1 MKSKQESFIFRVP
14 VTVIQRIHFTK
25 SNMAYVSVEKVIEIM
40 RKGDFALHDNQY
52 GDYTLRQAVEYI
64 RSLNTHA
71 EQQQWKARLLPAVAY
86 NGMFLEVN
94 NKGLTCYSNITAMD
108 FDDIRYTERKG
119 TEGFGS
125 SRQHRPG
132 NAWRLVQPVIG

>member
-40 RKGDFALHDNQY
+40 RKGDFTLHDNQY

-71 EQQQWKARLLPAVAY
+71 EQQQWKARLLP
-86 NGMFLEVN
+86 
-94 NKGLTCYSNITAMD
+94 
-108 FDDIRYTERKG
+108 
-119 TEGFGS
+119 
-125 SRQHRPG
+125 P
-132 NAWRLVQPVIG
+132 